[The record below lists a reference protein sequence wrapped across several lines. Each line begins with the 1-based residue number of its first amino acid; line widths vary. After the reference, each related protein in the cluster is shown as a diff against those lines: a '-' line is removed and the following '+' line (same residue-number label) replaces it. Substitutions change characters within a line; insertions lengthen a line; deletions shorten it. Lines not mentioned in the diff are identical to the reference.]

1 VSVQFQLGKNI
12 KRLRKSM
19 GWRQEDL
26 AEKLHVSRESV
37 AKWETGRQSP
47 DVDML
52 VKLSELFNMS
62 IDQLVFSKFY
72 QKELLHEAKQTY
84 QLNIHDKDSYLLDCL
99 QYLLSHP
106 SFLDGIYQT
115 SKLSKDK
122 QERVNRLFLYIVK
135 DYTEH

>member
-1 VSVQFQLGKNI
+1 
-12 KRLRKSM
+12 M

-62 IDQLVFSKFY
+62 IDQLVYSKFY
-72 QKELLHEAKQTY
+72 QKELLHEAKQAY
-84 QLNIHDKDSYLLDCL
+84 QLKIHEKDSYLLECL
-99 QYLLSHP
+99 QYLLTYP

-115 SKLSKDK
+115 SKLSKEN
-122 QERVNRLFLYIVK
+122 QQLLSQLFLALVK
-135 DYTEH
+135 EISKLKR